1 MKGRLALIVVAALI
15 AVPSAFADPARVGYP
30 SSIAST
36 GDSITRAY
44 NTGFLPFFDA
54 PSNSWSTGSSGIV
67 NSHYRR
73 ILAANPLVLGH
84 AYNDAASGADIAD
97 LAGQVQRAVSQ
108 GAEYVTIL
116 MGAND
121 ACASSEA
128 GMTPPATFAARFQAA
143 LAALS
148 AGLPD
153 ARIFVASIPDI
164 YNLWAIY
171 RDSLTARFVWT
182 VAGICQSMLARPGS
196 MAQADVDRR
205 ARVRQ
210 RVVDYNAQLALIC
223 AAFIHCR
230 FDGSVVFNTPFV
242 RSDVTTRDFFHPS
255 LSGQVRL
262 AAISWG
268 ATFDFTDA
276 VAPVSSASVAGGAVT
291 LTATDNV
298 RVAGIEHR
306 FGAGAYTRYAGPV
319 ALSPGATLTYRAVD
333 VNGNVEATK
342 TVAGLRSGLWA
353 AAGGAGPQATV

>member
-1 MKGRLALIVVAALI
+1 MIAAAAVMGRLALIAVAALV
-15 AVPSAFADPARVGYP
+15 AVPSALADPARVGYP
-30 SSIAST
+30 GSIAST

-44 NTGFLPFFDA
+44 NTGFLPYFDA
-54 PSNSWSTGSSGIV
+54 PANSWSTGSSGIV

-73 ILAANPLVLGH
+73 ILAANPLVLGR
-84 AYNDAASGADIAD
+84 AFNDAASGADMAD

-116 MGAND
+116 MGGND

-128 GMTPPATFAARFQAA
+128 AMTPVATFAAQVQAA

-153 ARIFVASIPDI
+153 ARIFVVSIPDI

-171 RDSLTARFVWT
+171 RDSLTARLVWT

-210 RVVDYNAQLALIC
+210 RVVDYNGQLALIC

-230 FDGSVVFNTPFV
+230 FDGNTVFNTPFV
-242 RSDVTTRDFFHPS
+242 RSDVTTRDYFHPS

-262 AAISWG
+262 AAISWA

-276 VAPVSSASVAGGAVT
+276 VAPSSSASVSAGAAT
-291 LTATDNV
+291 LTATDDV
-298 RVAGIEHR
+298 GVAGLEYR
-306 FGAGAYTRYAGPV
+306 FASSGAYTRYTGPV
-319 ALSPGATLTYRAVD
+319 ALAPGATLTYRAVD

-342 TVAGLRSGLWA
+342 TISG
-353 AAGGAGPQATV
+353 